1 MASRSQGPRQGERRE
16 ASCSTSSTTE
26 DTSEGPVEGWA
37 PRSSFASFGAG
48 AVQCQICSGG
58 SFEDSEGGA
67 ESPKQV
73 HPQQRVAE
81 ATARVERLEAAL
93 KLLGEDDPD
102 AEPLKIALKRA
113 KSQAQVRPV
122 GERLDLCLQYI
133 SRVKRQVARAEE
145 HVREAKEA
153 QVQMEEKLANGL
165 RDLEALRAEASEEP
179 RQRPQQGVAQPVM
192 EVEPNEEIVR
202 LRALVA
208 ELQKERVQEVE
219 ANRTKKART
228 LAGSCTD
235 LAHYQG
241 GHSAQNP
248 SEVMSTL
255 IDAADSTLRDA
266 GRGVQRHQ
274 GSIGE

>member
-1 MASRSQGPRQGERRE
+1 MPRRGWSSIATPNGWYEVIRGPRPPSVQWPLAPKGQGK
-16 ASCSTSSTTE
+16 
-26 DTSEGPVEGWA
+26 GKGGKPVAA
-37 PRSSFASFGAG
+37 PRAPQKTPQKAQSKVGRLEAALPALGQEQSSARSALEE
-48 AVQCQICSGG
+48 ALKTAK
-58 SFEDSEGGA
+58 A

-81 ATARVERLEAAL
+81 ASARVERLEAAL

-133 SRVKRQVARAEE
+133 ARVKRQVARAEE

-208 ELQKERVQEVE
+208 ELQKERVQGVE

-228 LAGSCTD
+228 LAGSTVRRIHQKSC
-235 LAHYQG
+235 
-241 GHSAQNP
+241 
-248 SEVMSTL
+248 
-255 IDAADSTLRDA
+255 
-266 GRGVQRHQ
+266 RH
-274 GSIGE
+274 